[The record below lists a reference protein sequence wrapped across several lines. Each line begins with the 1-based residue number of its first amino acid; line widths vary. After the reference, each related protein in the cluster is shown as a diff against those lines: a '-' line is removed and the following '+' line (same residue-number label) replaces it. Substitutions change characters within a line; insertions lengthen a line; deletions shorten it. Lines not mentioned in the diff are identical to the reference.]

1 MEVNGQQATPFAS
14 AAPHT
19 GQTEFPFMLPR
30 GLVDAEGQTH
40 REGSMR
46 LATAFD
52 EIEPIKDPRV
62 RANPGYLVI
71 ILLARVITRLGT
83 LDYINTKAIENLYA
97 ADLAYLQDFYQR
109 INQNGHSRLHVA
121 CPHCAGEF
129 EVETAGAG
137 LGE

>member
-1 MEVNGQQATPFAS
+1 MEVNGLRGA
-14 AAPHT
+14 H
-19 GQTEFPFMLPR
+19 QTEFPFTLPH
-30 GLVDAEGQTH
+30 GLLDPEGNLH

-71 ILLARVITRLGT
+71 ILLARVITRLGS
-83 LDYINTKAIENLYA
+83 LEYLNTKAIENLYS

-109 INQNGHSRLHVA
+109 INQNGHSRLLVA
-121 CPHCAGEF
+121 CPHCSGEF
-129 EVETAGAG
+129 EVETAS

>member
-1 MEVNGQQATPFAS
+1 MEVNGAR
-14 AAPHT
+14 AANAIDIANPAAHPT
-19 GQTEFPFMLPR
+19 AFPFTLPR
-30 GLVDAEGQTH
+30 GLVDPEGNVH

-71 ILLARVITRLGT
+71 ILLARVITRLGN
-83 LDYINTKAIENLYA
+83 LEYINTKAIENLYA

-109 INQNGHSRLHVA
+109 INQTGHSRLHVA
-121 CPHCAGEF
+121 CPHCNGEF
-129 EVETAGAG
+129 EVEAAS